1 HMVSQILSADG
12 SVIENIEPRLL
23 KQTIS
28 TTTSEKIIEYCNE
41 VVISGTG
48 KKARPAGYAIGGKTG
63 TAETVV
69 NGVRSDKDYV
79 VSFMGY
85 APADDPQ
92 IAIYVVI
99 DRPNM
104 PDQTGGTAEACLIT
118 KEILTEVLPY
128 LNIFM
133 TEELSEEE
141 IADLEARGLYN
152 ANLVKPEEETSE
164 EGEEGSTEG
173 EEGSEEASEEPQRPE
188 VQIDPAT
195 GYAIDPYTGEFLDPE
210 TGRPINP
217 GSGLIQGGPDTSEE
231 PQE

>member
-1 HMVSQILSADG
+1 
-12 SVIENIEPRLL
+12 
-23 KQTIS
+23 
-28 TTTSEKIIEYCNE
+28 
-41 VVISGTG
+41 
-48 KKARPAGYAIGGKTG
+48 
-63 TAETVV
+63 
-69 NGVRSDKDYV
+69 
-79 VSFMGY
+79 MGY

-104 PDQTGGTAEACLIT
+104 PDQTLGTAEACLIC

-152 ANLVKPEEETSE
+152 ANLIKPEEETDEETSEDSTEEIGEETSE
-164 EGEEGSTEG
+164 ET
-173 EEGSEEASEEPQRPE
+173 QRPD
-188 VQIDPAT
+188 VQIDPET

-217 GSGLIQGGPDTSEE
+217 GSGLIQGGTESSEE
-231 PQE
+231 